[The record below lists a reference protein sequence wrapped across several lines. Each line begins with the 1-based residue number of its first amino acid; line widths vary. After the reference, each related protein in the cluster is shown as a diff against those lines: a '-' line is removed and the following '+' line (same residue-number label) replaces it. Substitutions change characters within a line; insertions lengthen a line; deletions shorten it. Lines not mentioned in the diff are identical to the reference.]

1 MKILKQMPLST
12 AYPLAMG
19 STIAITYIAGMI
31 IYRETFSIFKAIGT
45 TLIVIAIFLISK

>member
-19 STIAITYIAGMI
+19 STIAITFIAGLI
-31 IYRETFSIFKAIGT
+31 IYREPFSALKATGT
-45 TLIVIAIFLISK
+45 GLIIIAIFLLTK